1 MLKRRSRAL
10 CVAVGV
16 ARTAHKLQALR
27 GLATLAVGCRLAAIV
42 MLAVEGAAVARRS
55 DCTIS
60 DTSRPVSEGRVV
72 DRRDNSGTWKAR
84 ASVT

>member
-1 MLKRRSRAL
+1 MLKSRSRAL

-27 GLATLAVGCRLAAIV
+27 GLATLAVELPFVQMGKPNRSTRAA
-42 MLAVEGAAVARRS
+42 AVERRS

-60 DTSRPVSEGRVV
+60 DTSLPVSEGRVV
-72 DRRDNSGTWKAR
+72 DRRDNSGTWE
-84 ASVT
+84 S